1 MNMSHAIMG
10 LTIFAVGN
18 SLGDLVADITV
29 ARLGYPIM
37 ALSACLGGPMLN
49 ILLGI
54 GLSGSWILI
63 RGAEHRHAKHP
74 GKPIHFRTYEI
85 QVGQT
90 LIVSGVTLL
99 VTLIGLLIAVPL
111 NKWVLSRKI
120 GWVLIGLWCIST
132 TINVI
137 LEVLGMGESGSE
149 EKRSMTVG
157 FGSRANFS
165 AYSSTGSQP
174 HSHYD
179 DGVDGRSYDH
189 SDYDPHDHP
198 GAYSASTS
206 SESDISPNDSASI
219 PAARASSHARYQS
232 HPHPHPSYPPSHERP
247 RQERPPHKA
256 RQRRPPAEYY
266 SHPEPGRHSTYPEHI
281 STPSDPSELSARM
294 PNHYDHLAYS
304 ARTSYHEGQQEGLY
318 AEPHW
323 PGQHAYPSTMMSSTS
338 SNSHYSNPAAL
349 APYDYAYAGQAH
361 HYAGQ
366 ASPGNPF
373 MTVPPHA
380 PSPQPGY
387 TYDSYTNTYHLQRPD
402 MLSRNSMAYLTPE
415 MQYSG
420 YPPRPYS
427 VPQNMMQA
435 MMPPGYPHLYQPH
448 ASPPVPDEKPAKTEK
463 KEEPPPAPPAPP
475 PPTAEEI
482 KKKMEEE
489 AALQAENLVK
499 ALKTL
504 QADEKAAAAA
514 AAEQQAKVQAE
525 SDKIATL
532 LADFEKQRLAREEAA
547 AAKAAKEKAEAEAKA
562 AREKELADA
571 ATAARENAEKQ
582 AAAAAALAKAENEK
596 AIAEAKAEHEK
607 KMAEAKAA
615 ADAAEAAKKA
625 AEEELKKNAPAPDA
639 DKAPLKFTDAVD
651 RSFTL
656 PWHLVKTW
664 KGMETLIRQAFVNI
678 ERIGPHVANGHYHLL
693 GPNNEIILPQVW
705 DIIVQPGWDIKMQ
718 LWPLPPDPLEDRNN
732 GIGGLPPNIQPVA
745 PDPRP
750 LKPKQ
755 GRTQVSGNKSAGKRV
770 SVGPAPPPP
779 PPAPVQHMSPPPPPS
794 MHIPTVLAGHED
806 LDDPIVQIIE
816 DPRKGR
822 GEGGYK
828 TKSSTNGG
836 KKKQVP
842 AFTRWMLG
850 GTTRPR
856 PKGAEKP
863 AAGVKSMNLPKLSA
877 TTHSTLTSPGERM
890 EQSPAST
897 DGNMVS
903 SACAVNNLDI
913 TSPSSMD
920 STKSSAAKYPIKASS
935 GEHTEESSTPMDGEK
950 PSSAVGAAGSDPS
963 HHSSPDFK
971 NLPVELKKLVV
982 QHAEDS
988 CLPSLRLVNK
998 ELNAIATKPFGE
1010 RLLAERRLMLSRY
1023 SLQGLVDLAA
1033 HPDLGPC
1040 VRKVLLNTHG
1050 FTEKISEWPKVIGK
1064 HMSKTERRDMWK
1076 RIRVVKSE
1084 STDFVETPEVADLL
1098 SQALSNLKRHGQR
1111 VTLGI
1116 FDDVVYG
1123 SDPEDDILRKS
1134 YGFDKL
1140 WGGLSPLHVLTPD
1153 HWYAQGEDTF
1163 EILLEALTQS
1173 ESSFP
1178 SMELDLASA
1187 IRNPRNDLDEC
1198 LHLAVSAK
1206 DDKIPRDVD
1215 ICIKAGLDW
1224 TFRLFRRNDV
1234 HDDLVFDYE
1243 GTITEVCGEDEMDP
1257 DFLPEVV
1264 HSFPSEPCYDYGSGF
1279 CSLYSRC
1286 VLGRFNFTLSLENM
1300 TEIRISWCA
1309 TEAHF
1314 LVYGICALGKAKLEK
1329 LVLTDLH
1336 LFGPGSRGFIDEK
1349 NKAWPWIEG
1358 CLDLI
1363 GDNCPNLRSLEMGR
1377 VFLHAEDK
1385 PGRAVIVEKY
1395 RSWEGVDGVLTG
1407 LVSLISEMT
1416 TLDEEQR
1423 KLWHEGKIDSNGN
1436 AVIENSEQ

>member
-1 MNMSHAIMG
+1 
-10 LTIFAVGN
+10 
-18 SLGDLVADITV
+18 
-29 ARLGYPIM
+29 
-37 ALSACLGGPMLN
+37 
-49 ILLGI
+49 
-54 GLSGSWILI
+54 
-63 RGAEHRHAKHP
+63 
-74 GKPIHFRTYEI
+74 
-85 QVGQT
+85 
-90 LIVSGVTLL
+90 
-99 VTLIGLLIAVPL
+99 
-111 NKWVLSRKI
+111 
-120 GWVLIGLWCIST
+120 
-132 TINVI
+132 
-137 LEVLGMGESGSE
+137 
-149 EKRSMTVG
+149 
-157 FGSRANFS
+157 
-165 AYSSTGSQP
+165 
-174 HSHYD
+174 
-179 DGVDGRSYDH
+179 
-189 SDYDPHDHP
+189 
-198 GAYSASTS
+198 
-206 SESDISPNDSASI
+206 
-219 PAARASSHARYQS
+219 
-232 HPHPHPSYPPSHERP
+232 
-247 RQERPPHKA
+247 
-256 RQRRPPAEYY
+256 
-266 SHPEPGRHSTYPEHI
+266 
-281 STPSDPSELSARM
+281 
-294 PNHYDHLAYS
+294 
-304 ARTSYHEGQQEGLY
+304 
-318 AEPHW
+318 
-323 PGQHAYPSTMMSSTS
+323 MMSSTS

-1023 SLQGLVDLAA
+1023 SLQGLVDLTA

>member
-1 MNMSHAIMG
+1 
-10 LTIFAVGN
+10 
-18 SLGDLVADITV
+18 
-29 ARLGYPIM
+29 
-37 ALSACLGGPMLN
+37 
-49 ILLGI
+49 
-54 GLSGSWILI
+54 
-63 RGAEHRHAKHP
+63 
-74 GKPIHFRTYEI
+74 
-85 QVGQT
+85 
-90 LIVSGVTLL
+90 
-99 VTLIGLLIAVPL
+99 
-111 NKWVLSRKI
+111 
-120 GWVLIGLWCIST
+120 
-132 TINVI
+132 
-137 LEVLGMGESGSE
+137 
-149 EKRSMTVG
+149 
-157 FGSRANFS
+157 
-165 AYSSTGSQP
+165 
-174 HSHYD
+174 
-179 DGVDGRSYDH
+179 
-189 SDYDPHDHP
+189 
-198 GAYSASTS
+198 
-206 SESDISPNDSASI
+206 
-219 PAARASSHARYQS
+219 
-232 HPHPHPSYPPSHERP
+232 
-247 RQERPPHKA
+247 
-256 RQRRPPAEYY
+256 
-266 SHPEPGRHSTYPEHI
+266 
-281 STPSDPSELSARM
+281 
-294 PNHYDHLAYS
+294 
-304 ARTSYHEGQQEGLY
+304 
-318 AEPHW
+318 
-323 PGQHAYPSTMMSSTS
+323 
-338 SNSHYSNPAAL
+338 
-349 APYDYAYAGQAH
+349 
-361 HYAGQ
+361 
-366 ASPGNPF
+366 
-373 MTVPPHA
+373 
-380 PSPQPGY
+380 
-387 TYDSYTNTYHLQRPD
+387 
-402 MLSRNSMAYLTPE
+402 
-415 MQYSG
+415 
-420 YPPRPYS
+420 
-427 VPQNMMQA
+427 
-435 MMPPGYPHLYQPH
+435 
-448 ASPPVPDEKPAKTEK
+448 
-463 KEEPPPAPPAPP
+463 
-475 PPTAEEI
+475 
-482 KKKMEEE
+482 
-489 AALQAENLVK
+489 
-499 ALKTL
+499 
-504 QADEKAAAAA
+504 
-514 AAEQQAKVQAE
+514 
-525 SDKIATL
+525 
-532 LADFEKQRLAREEAA
+532 
-547 AAKAAKEKAEAEAKA
+547 
-562 AREKELADA
+562 LADA

-1023 SLQGLVDLAA
+1023 SLQGLVDLTA